1 MINFDIKNL
10 SFAELNEL
18 YEAIEKERDARAN
31 KQFDKDIEAIKT
43 ALYNFAN
50 HFPNAEIILPYINE
64 AGCQENIDLTMY
76 IDDLAFYY

>member
-10 SFAELNEL
+10 SLSELNDL

-31 KQFDKDIEAIKT
+31 KQFDEDIEAIKT

-50 HFPNAEIILPYINE
+50 HFPNAEIILPYVNE
-64 AGCQENIDLTMY
+64 DGYQKNIDLTVY
-76 IDDLAFYY
+76 IDDLAFYC